1 MLNKSD
7 SLLNNL
13 EKVLDIVATVSL
25 LGFMLLGTANVIGRF
40 VFNSPII
47 GSIEFSGIMMAGS
60 FLLVLASTQA
70 RKQHIAVTDLVTRF
84 PPKWRSIL
92 EFAALFIGLVLFGVM
107 TWRSAILVNTLWI
120 QGEQIP
126 TVRIPAAPFR
136 ILLPLGAFVLCLE
149 LIRQMAHLVI
159 DMKKR
164 GN

>member
-1 MLNKSD
+1 MLNKTD
-7 SLLNNL
+7 GMLNNL
-13 EKVLDIVATVSL
+13 EKVLEIIAMLSL

-60 FLLVLASTQA
+60 FLLALASTQA
-70 RKQHIAVTDLVTRF
+70 RKQHIAVTDLVNRF
-84 PPKWRSIL
+84 PPKWRQIL
-92 EFAALFIGLVLFGVM
+92 EFAALFIGLVLFGLM
-107 TWRSAILVNTLWI
+107 TWLSSILVKTLWI

-126 TVRIPAAPFR
+126 TVRIPVAPFR

-149 LIRQMAHLVI
+149 LIRQMAHLII

>member
-1 MLNKSD
+1 MLNKTD
-7 SLLNNL
+7 GLLNNL
-13 EKVLDIVATVSL
+13 EKVLEIIAMLSL

-47 GSIEFSGIMMAGS
+47 GSIEISGIMMAGS
-60 FLLVLASTQA
+60 FLLALAITQA

-84 PPKWRSIL
+84 PPKWRQVL

-107 TWRSAILVNTLWI
+107 TWLSAKLVNTLWI
-120 QGEQIP
+120 QGEQIA